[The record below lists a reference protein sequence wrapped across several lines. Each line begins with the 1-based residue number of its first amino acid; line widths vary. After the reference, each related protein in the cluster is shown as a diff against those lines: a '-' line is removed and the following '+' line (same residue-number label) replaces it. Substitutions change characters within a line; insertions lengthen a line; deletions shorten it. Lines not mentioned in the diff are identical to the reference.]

1 MSQIVIET
9 GAIKKAILYFFAI
22 VGVLAIVSII
32 VMGAVNLYNIP
43 HAQQTIVPVS
53 ASPTA
58 SAPTVTSP
66 AQQYPY
72 VTEFTVLSTTVANGH
87 YEAISTSGQIF
98 NLPDFN
104 SWNSLWPRNTYTAT
118 ITGTEADGMLDVG
131 TVNRLSSSV
140 TVSALTGG
148 IQTSLSPSV
157 IEFTVLS
164 TTVMNGNYEVLTT
177 DGRILYFTDFDT
189 WNNLYPRNTYTGT
202 VVGEEANGAYD
213 IGTVNLISTAFYY
226 QRGVYLRDSSSLFYH
241 SPDYNPPVYHPPV
254 NNPPVYHPP
263 VNNPP
268 VKKPPV
274 YHPPVNKPSTD
285 SSVVDPPLAVSP
297 LATLSAASAP
307 APTDTPTDSLTAT
320 PIDNS
325 VVGL

>member
-1 MSQIVIET
+1 
-9 GAIKKAILYFFAI
+9 
-22 VGVLAIVSII
+22 
-32 VMGAVNLYNIP
+32 
-43 HAQQTIVPVS
+43 
-53 ASPTA
+53 
-58 SAPTVTSP
+58 
-66 AQQYPY
+66 
-72 VTEFTVLSTTVANGH
+72 
-87 YEAISTSGQIF
+87 
-98 NLPDFN
+98 
-104 SWNSLWPRNTYTAT
+104 
-118 ITGTEADGMLDVG
+118 
-131 TVNRLSSSV
+131 
-140 TVSALTGG
+140 
-148 IQTSLSPSV
+148 
-157 IEFTVLS
+157 
-164 TTVMNGNYEVLTT
+164 MNGNYEVLTT

-254 NNPPVYHPP
+254 NNPPV
-263 VNNPP
+263 
-268 VKKPPV
+268 KKPPI

>member
-1 MSQIVIET
+1 
-9 GAIKKAILYFFAI
+9 
-22 VGVLAIVSII
+22 
-32 VMGAVNLYNIP
+32 
-43 HAQQTIVPVS
+43 
-53 ASPTA
+53 
-58 SAPTVTSP
+58 
-66 AQQYPY
+66 
-72 VTEFTVLSTTVANGH
+72 
-87 YEAISTSGQIF
+87 
-98 NLPDFN
+98 
-104 SWNSLWPRNTYTAT
+104 
-118 ITGTEADGMLDVG
+118 
-131 TVNRLSSSV
+131 
-140 TVSALTGG
+140 
-148 IQTSLSPSV
+148 
-157 IEFTVLS
+157 
-164 TTVMNGNYEVLTT
+164 MNGNYEVLTT

-268 VKKPPV
+268 VKKPPI